1 MKMCFQKLGCK
12 LIVFFAGFLF
22 CFLLGSPIFAA
33 TLDRVVAKVNNDVIT
48 LGTLEDRVA
57 VFSSRMET
65 SGSVDEQLAKKKLM
79 KTILDEMIAEKL
91 QTQEAKK
98 LGMKVAEKTLEEA
111 LDDLYNSNNITSE
124 QFKEMLKNEGSDLEA
139 YKEVIRDQILI
150 ARIRNNIIGSGAVK
164 ERSIRKYYRKN
175 KKDYWV
181 PGKIIASHIML
192 IKENGSSDNEIQF
205 KKKKAEEILQQIQGG
220 EGFSELAKKYSEDVS
235 AHSGGELGAIDRGTM
250 MPAFENAAFNLKI
263 GEVSK
268 VVETANGFHIIKCDN
283 VIPGYVKE
291 YKIVRAE
298 IESILS
304 SKKRKQKYQEWLKGL
319 KKVSF
324 IEISLF
330 QDEKK
335 IKKVR
340 IAGTSERRGSSK
352 PQAIINSDRYLKN
365 QDKPNSN
372 EGLSKERFIEEKL
385 KNYKKLYDDGKIS
398 KKIFLRKKRQLLE
411 KL

>member
-1 MKMCFQKLGCK
+1 MKMCFQKLVYK
-12 LIVFFAGFLF
+12 VIVLLPGFLF
-22 CFLLGSPIFAA
+22 CFLLGFPIFAA
-33 TLDRVVAKVNNDVIT
+33 TFDRVVARVNNDVIT
-48 LGTLEDRVA
+48 LGTLEGRVA
-57 VFSSRMET
+57 AFSSRMKA
-65 SGSVDEQLAKKKLM
+65 SGSVGEQLQKEEMM

-91 QTQEAKK
+91 QIQEAKNR
-98 LGMKVAEKTLEEA
+98 GMEVTEKTLEEA
-111 LDDLYNSNNITSE
+111 LDDVYKNNNITSE
-124 QFKEMLKNEGSDLEA
+124 QFKDILKNEGSDLEA
-139 YKEVIRDQILI
+139 YKEVIRDQILVS
-150 ARIRNNIIGSGAVK
+150 RITKMIVGSGAVK

-181 PGKIIASHIML
+181 PGKITASHIML
-192 IKENGSSDNEIQF
+192 IKEYGSPDKEMQL
-205 KKKKAEEILQQIQGG
+205 KKKKAEEILQQIQDG
-220 EGFSELAKKYSEDVS
+220 EEFSELAKKYSEDVS
-235 AHSGGELGAIDRGTM
+235 AHSGGELGTIDRGTM
-250 MPAFENAAFNLKI
+250 MPEFENAAFNLKI

-291 YKIVRAE
+291 YKMVRAE

-304 SKKRKQKYQEWLKGL
+304 SKKRKQKYHEWLKEL

-324 IEISLF
+324 VEISLF
-330 QDEKK
+330 KDEKK
-335 IKKVR
+335 IKR
-340 IAGTSERRGSSK
+340 AMIDGTSERRGGSK

-365 QDKPNSN
+365 QDKSN
-372 EGLSKERFIEEKL
+372 FKEGLARERFIEEKL

>member
-1 MKMCFQKLGCK
+1 MKMCFQKLVYK
-12 LIVFFAGFLF
+12 VIVLLPGFLF

-33 TLDRVVAKVNNDVIT
+33 TFDRVVARVNNSVIT

-57 VFSSRMET
+57 VFSSQMKT
-65 SGSVDEQLAKKKLM
+65 SGSVGEQLPKKKLM
-79 KTILDEMIAEKL
+79 KGILDEMIAEKL

-124 QFKEMLKNEGSDLEA
+124 QFKGMLKNEGSNLEA

-150 ARIRNNIIGSGAVK
+150 ARIRRSIIGSGAVK

-181 PGKIIASHIML
+181 PEKITASHIML
-192 IKENGSSDNEIQF
+192 IKENGSSDKEIQLN
-205 KKKKAEEILQQIQGG
+205 KKKAEKILQQVQGG
-220 EGFSELAKKYSEDVS
+220 EEFSELAKKYSEDLS
-235 AHSGGELGAIDRGTM
+235 AHSGGGLGTIDRGTM
-250 MPAFENAAFNLKI
+250 LPEFENAAFNLKI

-283 VIPGYVKE
+283 IIPGYVKE
-291 YKIVRAE
+291 YKMVRSE
-298 IESILS
+298 IESILR
-304 SKKRKQKYQEWLKGL
+304 SKKKKKKYEEWLKEL
-319 KKVSF
+319 KKASF
-324 IEISLF
+324 VEISLF

-340 IAGTSERRGSSK
+340 TAGASERRGGNK
-352 PQAIINSDRYLKN
+352 PQAIINSVRYLKN
-365 QDKPNSN
+365 QDKSNSK
-372 EGLSKERFIEEKL
+372 EGLARERFIEEKL
-385 KNYKKLYDDGKIS
+385 KNYKKLYADGKIS
-398 KKIFLRKKRQLLE
+398 KKIFLRKKKQLLE

>member
-1 MKMCFQKLGCK
+1 MKMCFQKLVCK
-12 LIVFFAGFLF
+12 LVVLLAGFLF

-33 TLDRVVAKVNNDVIT
+33 TFDRVVARVNNSVIT

-57 VFSSRMET
+57 VFSSQMKT
-65 SGSVDEQLAKKKLM
+65 SGSVGEQLPKKKLM
-79 KTILDEMIAEKL
+79 KGILDEMIAEKL
-91 QTQEAKK
+91 QAQEAKK
-98 LGMKVAEKTLEEA
+98 LGMEVAEKTLEEA
-111 LDDLYNSNNITSE
+111 LGDLYNNNNITSE
-124 QFKEMLKNEGSDLEA
+124 QFKDMLKNEGSDLEA

-150 ARIRNNIIGSGAVK
+150 ARIQRNIIGSGAVK
-164 ERSIRKYYRKN
+164 ERSMRKYYRKN

-181 PGKIIASHIML
+181 PEKITASHIMF
-192 IKENGSSDNEIQF
+192 IKENGSSDKEIQI
-205 KKKKAEEILQQIQGG
+205 KKKKAEKILQEVQGG
-220 EGFSELAKKYSEDVS
+220 EEFSELAKKYSEDVS
-235 AHSGGELGAIDRGTM
+235 AHFGGELGAIARGTM
-250 MPAFENAAFNLKI
+250 MPAFENAVFNLKI

-319 KKVSF
+319 KKVSV

-365 QDKPNSN
+365 QD
-372 EGLSKERFIEEKL
+372 
-385 KNYKKLYDDGKIS
+385 
-398 KKIFLRKKRQLLE
+398 
-411 KL
+411 

>member
-1 MKMCFQKLGCK
+1 MCFQKLVYK
-12 LIVFFAGFLF
+12 VIVLFPGFLF

-33 TLDRVVAKVNNDVIT
+33 TLDRVVARVNNSVIT
-48 LGTLEDRVA
+48 LGTLEDRVT
-57 VFSSRMET
+57 VFSSQMKT
-65 SGSVDEQLAKKKLM
+65 SGSVGEQLPKKKLM
-79 KTILDEMIAEKL
+79 KGILDEMIAEKL

-98 LGMKVAEKTLEEA
+98 LGMEVAEKTLEEA
-111 LDDLYNSNNITSE
+111 LGDLYNNNNITSE
-124 QFKEMLKNEGSDLEA
+124 QFKDMLKNEGSDLEA
-139 YKEVIRDQILI
+139 YKEVIRDQILVSRVTNMI
-150 ARIRNNIIGSGAVK
+150 VGSGAVK
-164 ERSIRKYYRKN
+164 ESSIRKYYRKN

-181 PGKIIASHIML
+181 PEKITASHIMF
-192 IKENGSSDNEIQF
+192 IKENGSSDKEMKL
-205 KKKKAEEILQQIQGG
+205 KKKKAEEILQQIHGG
-220 EGFSELAKKYSEDVS
+220 EEFSELAKKYSEDVS